1 MNRVRKF
8 MALQQ
13 GSNDHNGCAVGGAA
27 SYLTKERH
35 GFLFSI
41 LNTFFIFH
49 RYDGE
54 NK

>member
-8 MALQQ
+8 MALQRD
-13 GSNDHNGCAVGGAA
+13 SNDHNGCAVGGAA

-41 LNTFFIFH
+41 LKTFFIFH